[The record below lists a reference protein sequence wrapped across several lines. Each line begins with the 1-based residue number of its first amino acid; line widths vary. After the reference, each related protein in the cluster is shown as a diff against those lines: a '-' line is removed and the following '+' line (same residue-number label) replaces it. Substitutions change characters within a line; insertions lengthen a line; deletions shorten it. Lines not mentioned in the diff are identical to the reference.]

1 MNFDVAGTYVYM
13 APEVIRCEPYTEK
26 SDIYSFGII
35 LNELI
40 TGKYPYIE
48 IDYSPFRVLYIYT
61 LICYIYPS
69 FYCFSSGP
77 ILKHQFNL
85 QQFFLV

>member
-1 MNFDVAGTYVYM
+1 M

-48 IDYSPFRVLYIYT
+48 IDYSPFKVLYIYIHM
-61 LICYIYPS
+61 LYAHSIFIQILLF
-69 FYCFSSGP
+69 FYKSYT
-77 ILKHQFNL
+77 
-85 QQFFLV
+85 